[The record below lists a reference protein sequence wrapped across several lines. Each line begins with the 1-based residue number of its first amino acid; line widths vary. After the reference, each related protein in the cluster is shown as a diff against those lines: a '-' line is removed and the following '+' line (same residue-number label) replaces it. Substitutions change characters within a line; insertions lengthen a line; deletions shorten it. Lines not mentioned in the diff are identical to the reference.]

1 MNPTTK
7 AILRNAVIE
16 AVNTEQDL
24 AAMELM
30 FLLAGKQ
37 LPDRPDACV
46 QLPEATQGPVAVG
59 RQVIDGPARSF
70 HYWASF
76 IRENFIPFMIR
87 NGRARFTSNEL
98 FTWLE
103 NSPAVCMTTAEV
115 ELRSD
120 GQEYWRNIVSN
131 ALIALKEGGL
141 VQAQSKSRVYVIAGR
156 PEPAP

>member
-7 AILRNAVIE
+7 ALLRNAVIE

-37 LPDRPDACV
+37 LPDRPEACV
-46 QLPEATQGPVAVG
+46 QLPEATQEVLAVG

-76 IRENFIPFMIR
+76 IRENFIPFMVR
-87 NGRARFTSNEL
+87 NGRARFTSSEL
-98 FTWLE
+98 FSWLE
-103 NSPAVCMTTAEV
+103 NNPAVCMTTAEV
-115 ELRSD
+115 ERRLD
-120 GQEYWRNIVSN
+120 GHEYWRNIVSK
-131 ALIALKEGGL
+131 ALNALKEGGL
-141 VQAQSKSRVYVIAGR
+141 VEAQSKSRVYVIADR
-156 PEPAP
+156 